1 MAGGSLI
8 FLGFLIA
15 TVFVVAY
22 SYYTRRGSGINQ
34 RPRGGERGDA
44 QGGAAGKSR
53 ISSAEREADY
63 TN

>member
-15 TVFVVAY
+15 T
-22 SYYTRRGSGINQ
+22 
-34 RPRGGERGDA
+34 DA

-53 ISSAEREADY
+53 ISSAEREADS